1 MDEKKKS
8 FPSQVT
14 DQEMDIG
21 DCSTEGEDEGEG
33 DDEEEDGEELDD
45 SDSVGDEESE
55 DEIVDDE
62 DDVADDTVPMIPTNF
77 NASHSPRSSLPTPT
91 YEISSQSNQFLTI
104 FLVCFFLFG
113 CLEHTES

>member
-8 FPSQVT
+8 FPSHVA

-62 DDVADDTVPMIPTNF
+62 DDVADDAVPMITTNF
-77 NASHSPRSSLPTPT
+77 NADHSPHPSLPTPT
-91 YEISSQSNQFLTI
+91 YEISSPSNY
-104 FLVCFFLFG
+104 
-113 CLEHTES
+113 